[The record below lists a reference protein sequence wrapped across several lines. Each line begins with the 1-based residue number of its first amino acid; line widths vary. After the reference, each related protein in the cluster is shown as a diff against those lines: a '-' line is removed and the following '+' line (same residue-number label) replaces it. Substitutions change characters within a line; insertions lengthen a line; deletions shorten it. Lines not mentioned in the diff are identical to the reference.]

1 MAPRVPSRGS
11 DQFNL
16 RFPDG
21 MRDRLKDEAAKN
33 GRSLNAEII
42 HRLENSIK
50 MGELHFRTGH
60 ALPTAD
66 QLQSAA
72 DAFMAMLEYAQEL
85 GVVDDQ
91 ADADEAIKRIVKRT
105 ADKRKPNYPS
115 D

>member
-21 MRDRLKDEAAKN
+21 MRESLKEEAAKN

-42 HRLENSIK
+42 HRLETTLK
-50 MGELHFRTGH
+50 MESFHYRTGH
-60 ALPTAD
+60 AFPTAD
-66 QLQSAA
+66 QMQAAA
-72 DAFMAMLEYAQEL
+72 DTFMAMLEYAKEI

-91 ADADEAIKRIVKRT
+91 ADADEAISKIVKRT
-105 ADKRKPNYPS
+105 SHKQKAQS
-115 D
+115 